1 LCSEAFG
8 VNGKLNDIW
17 QGSTSGISEG
27 GNFIY
32 IDTESGHGTIIETQK
47 YETFKVFSILA
58 ITMKAS
64 EIISEVIPPLVHTDS
79 GEKALLWMD
88 EFQVNHLPVLKNGNF
103 VGVLS
108 ESELLDQADLEP
120 TLDALFQHL
129 PRPFVFADAH
139 LFDIL
144 KHFSLFKLTA
154 LPVLDRQEQYLGVIS
169 SQDLL
174 QLLAQSTGVKEI
186 GSVLVLEMDAN
197 NYALSQIAQIVES
210 NQAKIL
216 NLFVNS
222 EPDSTKIQVSL
233 KINQQNLSA
242 IIRTFERYDYNV
254 LASYQAEDQHNELQE
269 RYDELMLYLNM

>member
-1 LCSEAFG
+1 
-8 VNGKLNDIW
+8 
-17 QGSTSGISEG
+17 
-27 GNFIY
+27 
-32 IDTESGHGTIIETQK
+32 
-47 YETFKVFSILA
+47 
-58 ITMKAS
+58 MKAS

-108 ESELLDQADLEP
+108 ESELLDQVDLDP

-233 KINQQNLSA
+233 KINQQNLSS

>member
-1 LCSEAFG
+1 
-8 VNGKLNDIW
+8 
-17 QGSTSGISEG
+17 
-27 GNFIY
+27 
-32 IDTESGHGTIIETQK
+32 
-47 YETFKVFSILA
+47 
-58 ITMKAS
+58 MRAS
-64 EIISEVIPPLVHTDS
+64 EIISDVIPPLVHTDS

-103 VGVLS
+103 VGILS
-108 ESELLDQADLEP
+108 ESELLDQVDLEP
-120 TLDALFQHL
+120 SLDELFQHL

-144 KHFSLFKLTA
+144 QHFSLFKLTS

-197 NYALSQIAQIVES
+197 NYVLSQIAQIIES

-216 NLFVNS
+216 NLFINA

-233 KINQQNLSA
+233 RINQQNLSA

-254 LASYQAEDQHNELQE
+254 LASFQAEDQHNELQE

>member
-1 LCSEAFG
+1 
-8 VNGKLNDIW
+8 
-17 QGSTSGISEG
+17 
-27 GNFIY
+27 
-32 IDTESGHGTIIETQK
+32 
-47 YETFKVFSILA
+47 
-58 ITMKAS
+58 MKAS

-108 ESELLDQADLEP
+108 ESELLDQADLDP

-233 KINQQNLSA
+233 KINQQNLIA

>member
-1 LCSEAFG
+1 
-8 VNGKLNDIW
+8 
-17 QGSTSGISEG
+17 
-27 GNFIY
+27 
-32 IDTESGHGTIIETQK
+32 
-47 YETFKVFSILA
+47 
-58 ITMKAS
+58 MKAS

-120 TLDALFQHL
+120 TLDMLFQHL

-233 KINQQNLSA
+233 KINQQNLSS

>member
-1 LCSEAFG
+1 
-8 VNGKLNDIW
+8 
-17 QGSTSGISEG
+17 
-27 GNFIY
+27 
-32 IDTESGHGTIIETQK
+32 
-47 YETFKVFSILA
+47 
-58 ITMKAS
+58 MKAS

-169 SQDLL
+169 AQDLL

-233 KINQQNLSA
+233 KINQQNLSS

>member
-1 LCSEAFG
+1 
-8 VNGKLNDIW
+8 
-17 QGSTSGISEG
+17 
-27 GNFIY
+27 
-32 IDTESGHGTIIETQK
+32 
-47 YETFKVFSILA
+47 
-58 ITMKAS
+58 MKAS

-120 TLDALFQHL
+120 TLDELFQHL

-233 KINQQNLSA
+233 KINQQNLSS

>member
-1 LCSEAFG
+1 
-8 VNGKLNDIW
+8 
-17 QGSTSGISEG
+17 
-27 GNFIY
+27 
-32 IDTESGHGTIIETQK
+32 
-47 YETFKVFSILA
+47 
-58 ITMKAS
+58 MRAS

-88 EFQVNHLPVLKNGNF
+88 EFQINHLPVLKNGNF

-108 ESELLDQADLEP
+108 ESELLDQTDLEP
-120 TLDALFQHL
+120 HLDELFQHL

-144 KHFSLFKLTA
+144 QHFSLFKLTA

-174 QLLAQSTGVKEI
+174 QLLAQSTGVKEM

-197 NYALSQIAQIVES
+197 NYVLSQIAQIVES

-216 NLFVNS
+216 NLFINT
-222 EPDSTKIQVSL
+222 EPDSTKIRVSL
-233 KINQQNLSA
+233 KINQQNLSS
-242 IIRTFERYDYNV
+242 IIRTFERYDYQV
-254 LASYQAEDQHNELQE
+254 LASYQAENQQNELQE

>member
-1 LCSEAFG
+1 
-8 VNGKLNDIW
+8 
-17 QGSTSGISEG
+17 
-27 GNFIY
+27 
-32 IDTESGHGTIIETQK
+32 
-47 YETFKVFSILA
+47 
-58 ITMKAS
+58 MKAS

-120 TLDALFQHL
+120 SLDELFQHL

>member
-1 LCSEAFG
+1 
-8 VNGKLNDIW
+8 
-17 QGSTSGISEG
+17 
-27 GNFIY
+27 
-32 IDTESGHGTIIETQK
+32 
-47 YETFKVFSILA
+47 
-58 ITMKAS
+58 MRAS

-88 EFQVNHLPVLKNGNF
+88 EFQINHLPVLKNGNF

-108 ESELLDQADLEP
+108 ESELLDQADLAP
-120 TLDALFQHL
+120 HLDELFQHL
-129 PRPFVFADAH
+129 PRPFVFSDAH

-144 KHFSLFKLTA
+144 QHFSLLKLTA

-174 QLLAQSTGVKEI
+174 QLLAQSTGVKEL

-197 NYALSQIAQIVES
+197 NYVLSQIAQIVES

-216 NLFVNS
+216 NLFINS

-242 IIRTFERYDYNV
+242 IIRTFERYDYQV
-254 LASYQAEDQHNELQE
+254 LASYQAENQHNELQE

>member
-1 LCSEAFG
+1 
-8 VNGKLNDIW
+8 
-17 QGSTSGISEG
+17 
-27 GNFIY
+27 
-32 IDTESGHGTIIETQK
+32 
-47 YETFKVFSILA
+47 
-58 ITMKAS
+58 MRAS

-88 EFQVNHLPVLKNGNF
+88 EFQINHLPVLKNGNF

-108 ESELLDQADLEP
+108 ESELLDQTDLEP
-120 TLDALFQHL
+120 HLDELFQHL

-144 KHFSLFKLTA
+144 QHFSLFKLTA

-174 QLLAQSTGVKEI
+174 QLLAQSTGVKEM

-197 NYALSQIAQIVES
+197 NYVLSQIAQIVES

-216 NLFVNS
+216 NLFINT
-222 EPDSTKIQVSL
+222 EPNSTKIRVSL
-233 KINQQNLSA
+233 KINQQNLSP
-242 IIRTFERYDYNV
+242 IIRTFERYDYQV
-254 LASYQAEDQHNELQE
+254 LASYQAENQQNELQE

>member
-1 LCSEAFG
+1 
-8 VNGKLNDIW
+8 
-17 QGSTSGISEG
+17 
-27 GNFIY
+27 
-32 IDTESGHGTIIETQK
+32 
-47 YETFKVFSILA
+47 
-58 ITMKAS
+58 MRAS

-88 EFQVNHLPVLKNGNF
+88 EFQINHLPVLKNGNF

-108 ESELLDQADLEP
+108 ESELLDQTDLEP
-120 TLDALFQHL
+120 NLDELFQHL

-144 KHFSLFKLTA
+144 QHFSLFKLTA

-169 SQDLL
+169 AQDLL

-197 NYALSQIAQIVES
+197 KYVLSQIAQIVES

-216 NLFVNS
+216 NLFIDS
-222 EPDSTKIQVSL
+222 DPDSTKIRVSL
-233 KINQQNLSA
+233 KINQQNLSS
-242 IIRTFERYDYNV
+242 IIRTFERYDYQV
-254 LASYQAEDQHNELQE
+254 LASYQAENQQNELQE

>member
-1 LCSEAFG
+1 
-8 VNGKLNDIW
+8 
-17 QGSTSGISEG
+17 
-27 GNFIY
+27 
-32 IDTESGHGTIIETQK
+32 
-47 YETFKVFSILA
+47 
-58 ITMKAS
+58 MRAS
-64 EIISEVIPPLVHTDS
+64 EIISEVIPPLLHTDS

-108 ESELLDQADLEP
+108 ESELLDQTDLEP
-120 TLDALFQHL
+120 NLDELFQHL

-144 KHFSLFKLTA
+144 QHFSLFKITA

-174 QLLAQSTGVKEI
+174 QLLAQSTGAKEL

-197 NYALSQIAQIVES
+197 NYVLSQIAQIVES

-216 NLFVNS
+216 NLFINS

-233 KINQQNLSA
+233 RINQQNLSP
-242 IIRTFERYDYNV
+242 IIRTFERYDYQV
-254 LASYQAEDQHNELQE
+254 LASYQAENQQNELQE

>member
-1 LCSEAFG
+1 
-8 VNGKLNDIW
+8 
-17 QGSTSGISEG
+17 
-27 GNFIY
+27 
-32 IDTESGHGTIIETQK
+32 
-47 YETFKVFSILA
+47 
-58 ITMKAS
+58 MRAS

-88 EFQVNHLPVLKNGNF
+88 EFQINHLPVLKNSNF

-108 ESELLDQADLEP
+108 ESELLDQTDLEP
-120 TLDALFQHL
+120 HLDELFQHL

-144 KHFSLFKLTA
+144 QHFSLFKLTA

-174 QLLAQSTGVKEI
+174 QLLAQSTGVKEM

-197 NYALSQIAQIVES
+197 NYVLSQIAQIVES

-216 NLFVNS
+216 NLFINT
-222 EPDSTKIQVSL
+222 EPDSTKIRVSL
-233 KINQQNLSA
+233 KINQQNLSP
-242 IIRTFERYDYNV
+242 IIRTFERYDYQV
-254 LASYQAEDQHNELQE
+254 LASYQAENQQNELQE

>member
-1 LCSEAFG
+1 
-8 VNGKLNDIW
+8 
-17 QGSTSGISEG
+17 
-27 GNFIY
+27 
-32 IDTESGHGTIIETQK
+32 
-47 YETFKVFSILA
+47 
-58 ITMKAS
+58 MRAS

-88 EFQVNHLPVLKNGNF
+88 EFQINHLPVLKNGNF

-108 ESELLDQADLEP
+108 ESELLDQADLAP
-120 TLDALFQHL
+120 HLDELFQHL
-129 PRPFVFADAH
+129 PRPFVFSDAH

-144 KHFSLFKLTA
+144 QHFSLFKLTA

-174 QLLAQSTGVKEI
+174 QLLAQSTGVKEL

-197 NYALSQIAQIVES
+197 NYVLSQIAQIVES

-216 NLFVNS
+216 NSFINS

-242 IIRTFERYDYNV
+242 IIRTFERYDYQV
-254 LASYQAEDQHNELQE
+254 LASYQAENQHNELQE

>member
-1 LCSEAFG
+1 
-8 VNGKLNDIW
+8 
-17 QGSTSGISEG
+17 
-27 GNFIY
+27 
-32 IDTESGHGTIIETQK
+32 
-47 YETFKVFSILA
+47 
-58 ITMKAS
+58 MKAS

-108 ESELLDQADLEP
+108 ESELLDQSDLEP
-120 TLDALFQHL
+120 SLDELFQHL

-222 EPDSTKIQVSL
+222 ETDSTKIQVSL

>member
-1 LCSEAFG
+1 
-8 VNGKLNDIW
+8 
-17 QGSTSGISEG
+17 
-27 GNFIY
+27 
-32 IDTESGHGTIIETQK
+32 
-47 YETFKVFSILA
+47 
-58 ITMKAS
+58 MKAS

-120 TLDALFQHL
+120 SLDELFQHL

-154 LPVLDRQEQYLGVIS
+154 LPVLDRQEQYVGVIS

>member
-1 LCSEAFG
+1 
-8 VNGKLNDIW
+8 
-17 QGSTSGISEG
+17 
-27 GNFIY
+27 
-32 IDTESGHGTIIETQK
+32 
-47 YETFKVFSILA
+47 
-58 ITMKAS
+58 MRAS

-88 EFQVNHLPVLKNGNF
+88 EFQINHLPVLKNGNF

-108 ESELLDQADLEP
+108 ESELLDQTDLEP
-120 TLDALFQHL
+120 HLDELFQHL

-144 KHFSLFKLTA
+144 QHFSLFKLTA

-174 QLLAQSTGVKEI
+174 QLLAQSTGVKEM

-197 NYALSQIAQIVES
+197 NYVLSQIAQIVES

-216 NLFVNS
+216 NLFINTD
-222 EPDSTKIQVSL
+222 PDSTKIRVSL
-233 KINQQNLSA
+233 KINQQNLSP
-242 IIRTFERYDYNV
+242 IIRTFERYDYQV
-254 LASYQAEDQHNELQE
+254 LASYQAENQQNELQE

>member
-1 LCSEAFG
+1 
-8 VNGKLNDIW
+8 
-17 QGSTSGISEG
+17 
-27 GNFIY
+27 
-32 IDTESGHGTIIETQK
+32 
-47 YETFKVFSILA
+47 
-58 ITMKAS
+58 MKAS

-108 ESELLDQADLEP
+108 ESELLDQTDLEP
-120 TLDALFQHL
+120 SLDELFQHL

-174 QLLAQSTGVKEI
+174 QLLAQSTGVKEM

-233 KINQQNLSA
+233 KINQQNLSS

>member
-1 LCSEAFG
+1 
-8 VNGKLNDIW
+8 
-17 QGSTSGISEG
+17 
-27 GNFIY
+27 
-32 IDTESGHGTIIETQK
+32 
-47 YETFKVFSILA
+47 
-58 ITMKAS
+58 MKAS

-120 TLDALFQHL
+120 TLDMLFQHL

>member
-1 LCSEAFG
+1 
-8 VNGKLNDIW
+8 
-17 QGSTSGISEG
+17 
-27 GNFIY
+27 
-32 IDTESGHGTIIETQK
+32 
-47 YETFKVFSILA
+47 
-58 ITMKAS
+58 MRAS

-88 EFQVNHLPVLKNGNF
+88 EFQINHLPVLKNGNF
-103 VGVLS
+103 VGILS
-108 ESELLDQADLEP
+108 ESELLDQTDLEP
-120 TLDALFQHL
+120 NLDELFQHL

-144 KHFSLFKLTA
+144 QHFSLFKLTA
-154 LPVLDRQEQYLGVIS
+154 LPVLDRQEQFLGVIS

-197 NYALSQIAQIVES
+197 NYVLSQIAQIVES

-216 NLFVNS
+216 NLFINS
-222 EPDSTKIQVSL
+222 EPDSTKIRVSL
-233 KINQQNLSA
+233 KINQQNLSP
-242 IIRTFERYDYNV
+242 IIRTFERYDYQV
-254 LASYQAEDQHNELQE
+254 LASYQAENQQNELQE

>member
-1 LCSEAFG
+1 
-8 VNGKLNDIW
+8 
-17 QGSTSGISEG
+17 
-27 GNFIY
+27 
-32 IDTESGHGTIIETQK
+32 
-47 YETFKVFSILA
+47 
-58 ITMKAS
+58 MKAS

-120 TLDALFQHL
+120 SLDELFQHL

-144 KHFSLFKLTA
+144 KHFSLFKLTS

-174 QLLAQSTGVKEI
+174 HLLAQSTGVKEI

-242 IIRTFERYDYNV
+242 IIRTFERYDYKV

>member
-1 LCSEAFG
+1 
-8 VNGKLNDIW
+8 
-17 QGSTSGISEG
+17 
-27 GNFIY
+27 
-32 IDTESGHGTIIETQK
+32 
-47 YETFKVFSILA
+47 
-58 ITMKAS
+58 MRAS
-64 EIISEVIPPLVHTDS
+64 EIISEVIPPLLHTDS

-108 ESELLDQADLEP
+108 ESELLDQSDLEP
-120 TLDALFQHL
+120 NLDELFQHL

-144 KHFSLFKLTA
+144 QHFSLFKITA

-174 QLLAQSTGVKEI
+174 QLLAQSTGAKEL

-197 NYALSQIAQIVES
+197 NYVLSQIAQIVES

-216 NLFVNS
+216 NLFINS

-233 KINQQNLSA
+233 RINQQNLSP
-242 IIRTFERYDYNV
+242 IIRTFERYDYQV
-254 LASYQAEDQHNELQE
+254 LASYQAENQQNELQE
-269 RYDELMLYLNM
+269 RYDELMLYLNI

>member
-1 LCSEAFG
+1 
-8 VNGKLNDIW
+8 
-17 QGSTSGISEG
+17 
-27 GNFIY
+27 
-32 IDTESGHGTIIETQK
+32 
-47 YETFKVFSILA
+47 
-58 ITMKAS
+58 MKAS

-108 ESELLDQADLEP
+108 ESELLDQADLDP
-120 TLDALFQHL
+120 TLDELFQHL